1 MTNNTDEIL
10 PKDIDSDYSLPGRL
24 EESNSDIFISE
35 EIKPQ
40 PNSKI
45 FFSIILIFIAISS
58 GFYLFYFV
66 NQTDIDSQI
75 IENTLNL
82 TPEQILV
89 NQYDVGEYGGEH
101 SHAAIAVII
110 DNTKLNFGLSQFQ
123 LSSKYIHFENDNPY
137 LIHKHATNVPL
148 VMLFTSFGLELSS
161 DCIILKNN
169 DSTKNKKYCAE
180 EDHSLIFY
188 VNGKQYASDIS
199 QYVFQHND
207 RILISLGNQ
216 ESILKYLKYLE
227 SLEIFDI
234 PKRIPESSENTITI

>member
-1 MTNNTDEIL
+1 MTDNSDKIL
-10 PKDIDSDYSLPGRL
+10 PKDIDSDHSLPGRL

-35 EIKPQ
+35 EIQSKS
-40 PNSKI
+40 NSKI
-45 FFSIILIFIAISS
+45 FFLIIVIFIAVSS

-89 NQYDVGEYGGEH
+89 NQYGVGEYGSEH

-148 VMLFTSFGLELSS
+148 VMLFESFGLELSS
-161 DCIILKNN
+161 DCIMLKNN
-169 DSTKNKKYCAE
+169 DSSKNKKYCAN
-180 EDHSLIFY
+180 EDYSLIFY
-188 VNGKQYASDIS
+188 VNGEQYPSDIT

-207 RILISLGNQ
+207 RILISLGD
-216 ESILKYLKYLE
+216 EKSILKHLKYLE
-227 SLEIFDI
+227 SLEIFEI
-234 PKRIPESSENTITI
+234 PKRVPEYSESTITI